1 MENLMEK
8 TINYKQAR
16 ALMDKIYE
24 DRRARIDQIQREDRA
39 VACLKQL
46 LSDMEAMET
55 TINLLFDVDG
65 RSE

>member
-1 MENLMEK
+1 MSK
-8 TINYKQAR
+8 TITYKQAR

-24 DRRARIDQIQREDRA
+24 ERRARIDQIQREDRA
-39 VACLKQL
+39 VACLKRL
-46 LSDMEAMET
+46 LSDMEAMEE